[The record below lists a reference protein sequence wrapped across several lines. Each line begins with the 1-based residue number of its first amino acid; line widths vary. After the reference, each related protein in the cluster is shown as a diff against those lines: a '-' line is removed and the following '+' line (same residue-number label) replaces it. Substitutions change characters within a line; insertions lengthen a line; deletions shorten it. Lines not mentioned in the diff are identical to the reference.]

1 MKSRSCPTYCQEGLT
16 LIELLIGLAISL
28 VGLLAISGVLQ
39 GFNAQKRTT
48 VGSSDAQV
56 IGGVASYMIQRDLRR
71 AGYGANGDPAIG
83 CSLHLIDP
91 LGGPSPLR
99 LDPVRIVAGA
109 TDQVTITYGQS
120 RHGTYYAT
128 LNGKYTGDG
137 AAFAVDNTFGFTTG
151 DLLVVGPATITE
163 ADGTPICGM
172 YRVSGVPDAAHVAHA
187 VGAYNSAAANLLA
200 FNAGAKVYSYGLS
213 APPEGSPAE
222 LPEQVTYAVNANKE
236 LTMASRATNFAPVA
250 IGEQIVMLR
259 AYYCKDTMNA
269 AASTINV
276 CDQVIPTTPAAW
288 RQVLAVRIAVVA
300 RSGARDAA
308 AVTAGPLQLWASLTL
323 PGGGVL
329 NPVTMP
335 LTAEDA
341 HYRYRVYDAMVP
353 IRNLI
358 WQAP

>member
-1 MKSRSCPTYCQEGLT
+1 LT
-16 LIELLIGLAISL
+16 LLELIIGLAISL

-39 GFNAQKRTT
+39 GFNTQKRTT
-48 VGSSDAQV
+48 VGNSDAQV

-71 AGYGANGDPAIG
+71 AGYGANSEPALG
-83 CSLHLIDP
+83 CSLHLTDP

-109 TDQVTITYGQS
+109 TDQVTITHGQS

-128 LNGKYTGDG
+128 LNSKYNGDG
-137 AAFAVDNTFGFTTG
+137 APFAVDNGYGFTAG
-151 DLLVVGPATITE
+151 DLLVVGPATVTE

-172 YRVSGVPDAAHVAHA
+172 YRVSAVPDAAHLSHA
-187 VGAYNSAAANLLA
+187 VGAYNSAAVNLLA
-200 FNAGAKVYSYGLS
+200 FNAGAKVYSFGLS
-213 APPEGSPAE
+213 APPNGTPAE

-236 LTMASRATNFAPVA
+236 LTMSSRATNFAPVA

-259 AYYCKDTMNA
+259 AYYCKDTLNA

-300 RSGARDAA
+300 RSGAPDAA
-308 AVTAGPLQLWASLTL
+308 AVTAAPLQLWSSMKL

-329 NPVTMP
+329 APVTMP
-335 LTAEDA
+335 LTDDET
-341 HYRYRVYDAMVP
+341 HYRYRVYDSLVP

-358 WQAP
+358 WQVPN